1 MKNDVIKKDLQ
12 RVSTVSKAS
21 IVLGCS
27 RVALSQKLSGMR
39 PWKITELLTIARF
52 CNWTVEQFLDII
64 EYRQEVL

>member
-12 RVSTVSKAS
+12 RVSTVSKSA

-27 RVALSQKLSGMR
+27 RVALSQKLNGTR